1 MMSVRTTSKEGA
13 YYNSAPRG
21 DGWKNVVRRFEVNR
35 DRENVNTN
43 FDHDNKYKRRE
54 DNTHIPRK
62 YACNCKRGAKGDGG
76 ELMIFTPGY
85 RHISVFN
92 SLLAPDNQ
100 RLKAWLTT
108 YLAKRPA
115 HPSHPP

>member
-1 MMSVRTTSKEGA
+1 MSVRTTSKEGA

-76 ELMIFTPGY
+76 EQGDDLHTRLQTY
-85 RHISVFN
+85 
-92 SLLAPDNQ
+92 Q
-100 RLKAWLTT
+100 RLQ
-108 YLAKRPA
+108 LAA
-115 HPSHPP
+115 GT